1 MMPKPGAKKPR
12 AKEEGEAGGPTWP
25 VDVFLQTKEKKL
37 QIYFFRFSSI
47 CCLVIQKI
55 ESVTSASASASKNGT
70 TSNFVPVRNWLKFGD
85 K

>member
-37 QIYFFRFSSI
+37 QIDFFRFSSI
-47 CCLVIQKI
+47 WCLVIQKI
-55 ESVTSASASASKNGT
+55 ESVTSASASKKGT
-70 TSNFVPVRNWLKFGD
+70 TSNFVQVRNWPKFGD